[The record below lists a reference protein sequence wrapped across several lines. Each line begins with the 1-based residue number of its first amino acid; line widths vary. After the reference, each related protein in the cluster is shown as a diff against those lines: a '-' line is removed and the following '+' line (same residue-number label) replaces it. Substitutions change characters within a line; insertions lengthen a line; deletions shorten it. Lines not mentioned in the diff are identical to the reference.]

1 MKKTSECR
9 ELCLK
14 KEEGQARKKK
24 EREEKRADKQTNSQL
39 AQVVLFIGEVCNRRI
54 VTY

>member
-1 MKKTSECR
+1 MIKTSECR
-9 ELCLK
+9 ELLLK

-39 AQVVLFIGEVCNRRI
+39 AQVVFLIGGVSNCRI
-54 VTY
+54 VAH